1 VEKLLETQRAAME
14 RSGDNAFFTREVGHA
29 ATQAIQAY
37 GEGNYAEAV
46 RLLRP
51 IRNIAH
57 RFGGS
62 HAQRDLLDL
71 TLIEASFRS
80 GNAALA
86 AALAAERAAM
96 RPHSPLAQLFVRRSM
111 RLADAA

>member
-1 VEKLLETQRAAME
+1 MEGAKTKFIGEAINRIDGVLKVTGAA
-14 RSGDNAFFTREVGHA
+14 
-29 ATQAIQAY
+29 
-37 GEGNYAEAV
+37 NYATDW
-46 RLLRP
+46 P